1 MIPGA
6 RTRITI
12 SNIRMMI
19 TEHSTTIIEQIPV
32 FFQIKYFIKIKR
44 NKTILFILYMA
55 LYDIIV
61 DIKGEFVFNSDK

>member
-1 MIPGA
+1 
-6 RTRITI
+6 
-12 SNIRMMI
+12 MMI

-55 LYDIIV
+55 LSDLIV

>member
-61 DIKGEFVFNSDK
+61 DIKGEFVFNSD

>member
-55 LYDIIV
+55 FSDIIV